1 MNKLNVIFDNETQI
15 KIGKQSLT
23 VRDWVFPM
31 LVLRAIANPSQMA
44 SDSGLEITFYPNS
57 RLFNVRFY
65 SYKDTFKHTH
75 DCVVELPTMTDILV
89 SYENYRNTLKVV

>member
-15 KIGKQSLT
+15 KIGEHSLT

-31 LVLRAIANPSQMA
+31 LVLRAIANPSQLA
-44 SDSGLEITFYPNS
+44 CDSGLEITFYPKT
-57 RLFNVRFY
+57 RMFHVRFY
-65 SYKDTFKHTH
+65 SHKGTFKRTH

-89 SYENYRNTLKVV
+89 SYENYRNTLRVG